1 MHFQA
6 FLVSG
11 ASDGLLI
18 LWSADHIHDSRE
30 LVPKLSLKVFF
41 CYFFSCLFM
50 SCSICY
56 LCLVEIP
63 QVILC
68 SVFFLL
74 KGISLLC
81 FSNTL
86 G

>member
-41 CYFFSCLFM
+41 CYFVSCLFM
-50 SCSICY
+50 SYSNCY
-56 LCLVEIP
+56 LCLVDIP
-63 QVILC
+63 QVILLF
-68 SVFFLL
+68 FFLL
-74 KGISLLC
+74 KGINSLC
-81 FSNTL
+81 FSNT
-86 G
+86 